1 MKKFSKIVE
10 SNEYDQTSFKRSPLV
25 NKEFWDIRIQP
36 LIDSVLAAHPSLFSR
51 DTIQHLIEFVRN
63 VNKDYI
69 KKATSTI
76 QDANDFF
83 KAFEIEATKDEV
95 MDYIQEFID
104 NSYDLYENFML
115 ASGEYKIGLSD
126 FNYKDFKDFVMD
138 LKGAYSKLFMLID
151 CGFDIQITYKYK
163 NNDNITRR
171 KISSDVSL
179 PGQSPKK
186 ANIDEWLSLNSLD
199 ELSQLA
205 NLVVEIYIFNPIYR
219 LKA

>member
-10 SNEYDQTSFKRSPLV
+10 SNDYDQTSFKRNPLV
-25 NKEFWDIRIQP
+25 NKEFWDIKIQP

-83 KAFEIEATKDEV
+83 KAFAIDTTKEDV

-104 NSYDLYENFML
+104 NSYGLHESFLL
-115 ASGEYKIGLSD
+115 ASGEYKIQLSE
-126 FNYKDFKDFVMD
+126 FNYKDYKDFVMD
-138 LKGAYSKLFMLID
+138 LKGAYSKLFMLND
-151 CGFDIQITYKYK
+151 GDFYIQITYKYK
-163 NNDNITRR
+163 NNNSITRR
-171 KISSDVSL
+171 KITNT
-179 PGQSPKK
+179 PKQ
-186 ANIDEWLSLNSLD
+186 NIDEWLRLNSLD
-199 ELSQLA
+199 ELSQLE

-219 LKA
+219 LGT